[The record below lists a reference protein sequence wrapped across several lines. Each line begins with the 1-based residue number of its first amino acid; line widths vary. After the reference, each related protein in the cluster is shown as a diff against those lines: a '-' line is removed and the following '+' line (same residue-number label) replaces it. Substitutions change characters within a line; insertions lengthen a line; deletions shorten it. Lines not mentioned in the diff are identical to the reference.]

1 MAKFT
6 VTQLENRVN
15 ALNESMIKHGLLH
28 KDYKQWESSR
38 NYYVG
43 KLTEMDEQDLKTIE
57 I

>member
-6 VTQLENRVN
+6 VTQLENRVK
-15 ALNESMIKHGLLH
+15 ALNDKMMKEGEIH
-28 KDYKQWESSR
+28 KDYKKWESSR

-43 KLTEMDEQDLKTIE
+43 KLTEMDEYDLRTIE